1 MCESLRKNMQPLLLY
16 DVNCT
21 DPAKSWSENKY
32 DMSEW
37 RVNNQSA
44 AVLSSLGAASQIL
57 EGNSYPTLNM
67 VLPYIYGCIA
77 GLADGADTYQPWD
90 RKLLKA
96 ADLCPEV
103 KEARAALHADL
114 QVRWI
119 DELPRERWVLYVIA
133 TLLDPRTR
141 GLAFP
146 LVTDEMRAD
155 ARREFLSEYELN
167 WAPIEQESEQEADV
181 PQEQPTEPGL
191 QPMSMGSYSDF
202 LGSVAHLMPTAASVP
217 VLGVL
222 SEAEN
227 YLQIPPVQADI
238 DLLQWWAEH
247 EEVLPHLSRMA
258 RQFLGCPATSASA
271 ERVFSLAGRL
281 YGDLTQAMNDVSLEE
296 RMWAKVNAKPPVQ

>member
-1 MCESLRKNMQPLLLY
+1 M
-16 DVNCT
+16 T
-21 DPAKSWSENKY
+21 
-32 DMSEW
+32 EW

-44 AVLSSLGAASQIL
+44 AVLYSLGAASQIL

-77 GLADGADTYQPWD
+77 GLAEGADTYQPWD

-119 DELPRERWVLYVIA
+119 DELPRERWVLYAIA

-167 WAPIEQESEQEADV
+167 LAPVEQESECQAQKRAIDIA
-181 PQEQPTEPGL
+181 
-191 QPMSMGSYSDF
+191 SSY
-202 LGSVAHLMPTAASVP
+202 
-217 VLGVL
+217 
-222 SEAEN
+222 
-227 YLQIPPVQADI
+227 
-238 DLLQWWAEH
+238 
-247 EEVLPHLSRMA
+247 
-258 RQFLGCPATSASA
+258 
-271 ERVFSLAGRL
+271 
-281 YGDLTQAMNDVSLEE
+281 
-296 RMWAKVNAKPPVQ
+296 